1 MVSPNVDATVSR
13 WFQSHRTLAWRG
25 ARRLDSA
32 PMRALTTVISAIALL
47 GALFVGLR
55 PIGPVPPLGAFLD
68 PARGIWAVAR
78 TADLP
83 AAQELTLDG
92 FEDEVTVTYDDRG
105 VPHIFAQ
112 SETDASRAL
121 GWVHARDRLFQ
132 MEMIQRAVGG
142 TLTQLVGARALPL
155 DQSARR
161 LGLALAAEAKWEAI
175 PEDSDVRR
183 AVTAYMEGVNA
194 YIAGMSPE
202 ELPLEYRLL
211 NAKPRTFRPQDTY
224 YLLIRMSQTLS
235 YQEAELR
242 FHALEQLV
250 GRAAAEAL
258 LPVNAPIQEP
268 IEPVPGRTE
277 ARLAR
282 SAIPAPRPAD
292 AVQVAAARRLME
304 THDLFAGSLTRTEA
318 VVGSNNWAVAPQ
330 RTAAGYALLAG
341 DPHLEL
347 TLPSIWYESHL
358 VVPGRMDVYGV
369 SFPLSPIIPI
379 GFNRDVAWTM
389 TNTGNDVV
397 DYYRETVDDTL
408 SPRQYLLDGAWRDVT
423 VREEMYH
430 LADGTTILRDTSFAT
445 HRGPLLK
452 TSVGWLSQRWTAREV
467 SDEGDAFRRGMLA
480 TNVQEFYEAMREYRT
495 PAQNMLAAD
504 RTGTIGI
511 RSTGRYPIRPG
522 DGRGDLIFDG
532 TTSASDWIG
541 DRPIGWYPTSI
552 NPAQG
557 YLASANQQPLDP
569 AVRPG
574 YHGSEWPSPWRA
586 MRINTLLR
594 EHPQMTPDLMRQF
607 HTDPRSAF
615 TPFVMTALN
624 DAVESAKA
632 AGTWIEGDEAAWT
645 YLTAWDATFTTASGG
660 PVLFDALVS
669 ALTKH
674 TWDEL
679 VLPGENRR
687 VTTPSQ
693 MLLVQLLGEPTS
705 IWWDDRSTAETVED
719 RNAIVLRALREA
731 WSTARSRHGNDPR
744 EWRWGNVRTARV
756 NHLLR
761 LPGFGRDSIPM
772 QSGPG
777 TLSPSDAGGTHGAS
791 WRFVVEL
798 APTIRAWGTY
808 PGGQSGNPV
817 SSRYAD
823 RLPLWAEGTLAELRV
838 PRSAEELPAEH
849 TYARL
854 TFMPAGKERR

>member
-1 MVSPNVDATVSR
+1 
-13 WFQSHRTLAWRG
+13 
-25 ARRLDSA
+25 
-32 PMRALTTVISAIALL
+32 MRVLTTVVSAIALL

-55 PIGPVPPLGAFLD
+55 PIGPVPPLGGFLD

-78 TADLP
+78 TANLP
-83 AAQELTLDG
+83 ADQEVVLAG
-92 FEDEVTVTYDDRG
+92 FEHEVAVRYDDRG

-112 SETDASRAL
+112 TELDAARAL

-161 LGLALAAEAKWEAI
+161 LGLAQAAEAKWAAI
-175 PEDSDVRR
+175 PEESDVKK

-194 YIAGMSPE
+194 YIAGMRPE

-211 NAKPRTFRPQDTY
+211 HAKPRTFRPQDTY

-268 IEPVPGRTE
+268 IEPVPGRTQ
-277 ARLAR
+277 ARVAT
-282 SAIPAPRPAD
+282 STFPAPRLPD
-292 AVQVAAARRLME
+292 TSRVAEARRLME

-330 RTAAGYALLAG
+330 RTAAGHALLSG

-347 TLPSIWYESHL
+347 TLPSIWYEAHL
-358 VVPGRMDVYGV
+358 VVPGKMDVYGV

-408 SPRQYLLDGAWRDVT
+408 SPRKYLLDGEWRDVSI
-423 VREEMYH
+423 REEMYH
-430 LADGTTILRDTSFAT
+430 IADGTTILRDTSYAT

-452 TSVGWLSQRWTAREV
+452 TSIGWLSQRWTAREV

-480 TNVQEFYEAMREYRT
+480 TSVEEFYEAMQGYRT

-504 RTGTIGI
+504 RNGTIGI

-532 TTSASDWIG
+532 TTSTSDWIG
-541 DRPIGWYPTSI
+541 DRPLSWYPTAI

-569 AVRPG
+569 GVRPG

-586 MRINTLLR
+586 MRINNLLR
-594 EHPQMTPDLMRQF
+594 SNPQMTPDLMRQF
-607 HTDPRSAF
+607 HTDPKSEF
-615 TPFVMTALN
+615 TPFVMSALG
-624 DAVESAKA
+624 DAAEAAKA
-632 AGTWIEGDEAAWT
+632 AGTWTESDEAAWAF
-645 YLTAWDATFTTASGG
+645 LNSWDAEFTIVNGG
-660 PVLFDALVS
+660 PVLFDALVN
-669 ALTKH
+669 AITKH

-679 VLPGENRR
+679 IIPGENRR
-687 VTTPSQ
+687 VATPSQ
-693 MLLVQLLGEPTS
+693 MMLVQLMRDPTS
-705 IWWDDRSTAETVED
+705 VWWDDRSTSDVVED
-719 RNAIVLRALREA
+719 RNDIILRALREA
-731 WSTARSRHGNDPR
+731 WTTTRSRHGNDPR
-744 EWRWGNVRTARV
+744 EWRWGKVRTARV
-756 NHLLR
+756 DHLLR
-761 LPGFGRDSIPM
+761 LPGFGRDAIPM

-777 TLSPSDAGGTHGAS
+777 TLSPSDGNGAHGAS

-798 APTIRAWGTY
+798 APEIRAWGTY
-808 PGGQSGNPV
+808 PGGQSGNAV
-817 SSRYAD
+817 SARYAD
-823 RLPLWAEGTLAELRV
+823 RLPIWAEGALAELRV
-838 PRSAEELPAEH
+838 PRAASDLPPEQ
-849 TYARL
+849 TSARL
-854 TFMPAGKERR
+854 TFTSADKEMR

>member
-1 MVSPNVDATVSR
+1 
-13 WFQSHRTLAWRG
+13 
-25 ARRLDSA
+25 
-32 PMRALTTVISAIALL
+32 MRAITTVISALALA

-55 PIGPVPPLGAFLD
+55 PVGPVPPLGAFLD
-68 PARGIWAVAR
+68 PRSGIWAVAR
-78 TADLP
+78 TAELP
-83 AAQELTLDG
+83 TAQELTLDG
-92 FEDEVTVTYDDRG
+92 FEHEVSVTYDDRG

-112 SETDASRAL
+112 TELDAARAL

-161 LGLALAAEAKWEAI
+161 LGLAQAAEAKWEAI
-175 PEDSDVRR
+175 PEGSV
-183 AVTAYMEGVNA
+183 VKQTVQAYMEGVNA
-194 YIAGMSPE
+194 YVAGMRPE

-224 YLLIRMSQTLS
+224 YLLVRMSQTLS

-258 LPVNAPIQEP
+258 LPVDAPIQEP
-268 IEPVPGRTE
+268 IEPVPGRTQ
-277 ARLAR
+277 ARR
-282 SAIPAPRPAD
+282 TTSTIPAPRLPD
-292 AVQVAAARRLME
+292 AARVAEARGLME
-304 THDLFAGSLTRTEA
+304 AHDLFAGSLTRTEA

-347 TLPSIWYESHL
+347 TLPSIWYEAHL
-358 VVPGRMDVYGV
+358 VVPGKMDVYGV

-408 SPRQYLLDGAWRDVT
+408 SPRKYLLDGEWRDVA

-445 HRGPLLK
+445 HRGPLLR
-452 TSVGWLSQRWTAREV
+452 TSIGWLSQRWTAREV
-467 SDEGDAFRRGMLA
+467 SDEGDAFRRGML
-480 TNVQEFYEAMREYRT
+480 TTSVQDFYEAMRGYRT

-504 RTGTIGI
+504 RSGTIGI

-532 TTSASDWIG
+532 STSGSDWIG
-541 DRPIGWYPTSI
+541 DQPVSWYPAAI

-574 YHGSEWPSPWRA
+574 YQGSDWPTPWRA
-586 MRINTLLR
+586 MRINNLLR
-594 EHPQMTPDLMRQF
+594 GNPQMTPELMRQF
-607 HTDPRSAF
+607 HTDPVSEL
-615 TPFVMTALN
+615 TPFVMTALG
-624 DAVESAKA
+624 DAVDAAKA
-632 AGTWIEGDEAAWT
+632 AGTWTEADEAAWAF
-645 YLTAWDATFTTASGG
+645 LTAWDATFTREHGG
-660 PVLFDALVS
+660 PVLFDALLS
-669 ALTKH
+669 AINKH

-679 VLPGENRR
+679 VIPGANRR
-687 VTTPSQ
+687 VVTPST
-693 MLLVQLLGEPTS
+693 MMLVQLMREPNS
-705 IWWDDRSTAETVED
+705 VWWDDRSTADVVED
-719 RNAIVLRALREA
+719 RNAIIVRALREA
-731 WSTARSRHGNDPR
+731 WSTTRSRHGNDPR
-744 EWRWGNVRTARV
+744 EWRWGNVRTAQV

-777 TLSPSDAGGTHGAS
+777 TLSPSDNSGTHGAS

-798 APTIRAWGTY
+798 APEIRAWGTY
-808 PGGQSGNPV
+808 PGGQSGNAV
-817 SSRYAD
+817 SARYAD
-823 RLPLWAEGTLAELRV
+823 RLPIWAEGALAELRV
-838 PRSAEELPAEH
+838 PRSAADLPDEQV
-849 TYARL
+849 YARL
-854 TFMPAGKERR
+854 TFTPAGKGTR